1 MGARKRL
8 LVGREHAAKGG
19 HLDVLQWALANGCP
33 GRVRGGGRSARC
45 AAVGASKRLSVGR
58 KYVRGGGGGRAPRCA
73 AVGARERMPVER
85 DDVRVRGKGREIRVI
100 QVGARKWLHVD
111 REMAHLERNS
121 EWTPSLSEVD

>member
-33 GRVRGGGRSARC
+33 GRVRGGGRSA
-45 AAVGASKRLSVGR
+45 
-58 KYVRGGGGGRAPRCA
+58 RCA

-111 REMAHLERNS
+111 REMAHLERNA